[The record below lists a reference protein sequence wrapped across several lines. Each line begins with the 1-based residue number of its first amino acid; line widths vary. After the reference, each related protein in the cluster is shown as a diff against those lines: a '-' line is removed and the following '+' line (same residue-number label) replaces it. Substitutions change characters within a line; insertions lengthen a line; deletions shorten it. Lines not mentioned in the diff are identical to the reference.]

1 MAREYSEEGFLQEIE
16 DYSLISQYF
25 TSRSIDGYS
34 YVANRNQN
42 GNQTVAEIR
51 AFMNQRPDPEKR
63 IIEDDFQRINNIANE
78 KGVLNLLSEAA
89 DRNLVL
95 PMAEISQMNNYDKAF
110 WFFLNYPEAFNNA
123 DAVQQFLDLNGW
135 KRTPAPTK
143 PINFILNKKN
153 QLETALKNYFL
164 QKEAKGKYGSVEMY
178 KKEITFTWL
187 RG

>member
-1 MAREYSEEGFLQEIE
+1 
-16 DYSLISQYF
+16 
-25 TSRSIDGYS
+25 
-34 YVANRNQN
+34 
-42 GNQTVAEIR
+42 
-51 AFMNQRPDPEKR
+51 MNQRPDPEKR

-143 PINFILNKKN
+143 PINFILNKKISW
-153 QLETALKNYFL
+153 KPH
-164 QKEAKGKYGSVEMY
+164 
-178 KKEITFTWL
+178 
-187 RG
+187 